1 MMSNVS
7 SEPKVT
13 NCIFWGNTP
22 NQIFDYD
29 APSSSATVT
38 YSDVQH
44 GRSGTGNIDAEEDR
58 GIVWTKNAKA
68 FTLTHRLAI
77 SQRNLSPASSIY
89 LCTHLPPKW

>member
-1 MMSNVS
+1 VTNCTFSGDSAVTTGGGMMSNVS

-44 GRSGTGNIDAEEDR
+44 GRSGTGNINAEEGPWD
-58 GIVWTKNAKA
+58 
-68 FTLTHRLAI
+68 
-77 SQRNLSPASSIY
+77 SMD
-89 LCTHLPPKW
+89 